1 VIEIWLDASVA
12 AIFASL
18 TLLYGVTAVLI
29 VAACYG
35 PAHNAIE
42 RLDGIAPP
50 FLGAIAVIFA
60 LMAGFLASDIAERN
74 RQATRAVQME
84 IAELSNVFTLSF
96 ASTTDMRAI
105 RAAWTGYINAVAGE
119 EWKTMTRGDSTPAA
133 DRAFDALLR
142 GIGDPAIGRDAGNAV
157 HVALLGA
164 AIRVSTARSDR
175 LSIASDTTSAVK
187 WLVVLI
193 LGVMAQIGIG
203 AVHLTRR
210 GAQIGALAIFSLTAV
225 ISLGLIA
232 LQEHPFAGNM
242 QMGAEPYFELLKR
255 PAPGGAG

>member
-1 VIEIWLDASVA
+1 MIEIWLDASVA
-12 AIFASL
+12 AMFAGL
-18 TLLYGVTAVLI
+18 TLLYGATAAII

-35 PAHNAIE
+35 PAHDAVR

-84 IAELSNVFTLSF
+84 TAELRNVFTLSV
-96 ASTTDMRAI
+96 ASNGDMRSI
-105 RAAWTGYINAVAGE
+105 RAAWTDYINAVAGE
-119 EWKTMTRGDSTPAA
+119 EWKTMARGDSAPAA

-142 GIGDPAIGRDAGNAV
+142 GISDPAIGRDAGNAV

-175 LSIASDTTSAVK
+175 LSIASDSTSAVK

-193 LGVMAQIGIG
+193 LGVMTQIGIG

-210 GAQIGALAIFSLTAV
+210 AAQIGALAIFSLTAV

-242 QMGAEPYFELLKR
+242 RMGAEPYLELLKR
-255 PAPGGAG
+255 PAPDGAG

>member
-1 VIEIWLDASVA
+1 MIEIWLDASVA
-12 AIFASL
+12 AMFASL
-18 TLLYGVTAVLI
+18 TLLYGACAALI

-35 PAHNAIE
+35 PAHDAVR

-60 LMAGFLASDIAERN
+60 LMTGFLASDIAERN

-84 IAELSNVFTLSF
+84 TAELRNVFTLSV
-96 ASTTDMRAI
+96 ASNGDMRSI
-105 RAAWTGYINAVAGE
+105 RAAWTDYINAVAGE
-119 EWKTMTRGDSTPAA
+119 EWKTMARGDSAPAA

-142 GIGDPAIGRDAGNAV
+142 GISDPAIGRDAGNAV

-175 LSIASDTTSAVK
+175 LSIASDSTSAVK

-193 LGVMAQIGIG
+193 LGVMTQIGIG

-210 GAQIGALAIFSLTAV
+210 AAQIGALAIFSLTAV

-232 LQEHPFAGNM
+232 LQEHPFAGHM
-242 QMGAEPYFELLKR
+242 RMGAEPYLELLKR
-255 PAPGGAG
+255 PAPGPG